1 MRIVCSVTIDNPK
14 EKEMFI
20 KQLETLGVKPEVSN
34 NYVFIE
40 YIGFNEV
47 RYDNIIKLFE
57 EKNRSS
63 IKIRND

>member
-1 MRIVCSVTIDNPK
+1 MRIICSAVIDNPK
-14 EKEMFI
+14 EKEIFI
-20 KQLETLGVKPEVSN
+20 KQLESLGVKPEVSN

-40 YIGFNEV
+40 YIGYNEI

>member
-1 MRIVCSVTIDNPK
+1 MRIVCSTTIDNPR
-14 EKEMFI
+14 EKELFI
-20 KQLETLGVKPEVSN
+20 KQLKSLGVKPEVSN

-40 YIGFNEV
+40 YIGFNEI

-57 EKNRSS
+57 EKHRSS

>member
-1 MRIVCSVTIDNPK
+1 MRIVCSAIIDNPR
-14 EKEMFI
+14 EKEIFI
-20 KQLETLGVKPEVSN
+20 KQLESLGVKPEISN

-40 YIGFNEV
+40 YIGYNEI

-57 EKNRSS
+57 EKHRNS